1 MENNAFYI
9 YDTHNCVW
17 ASNPAMKDQTEW
29 FVWDPHTW
37 WEYAYALQQG
47 IEFFPKAEIYR
58 GVRPPNANEIN
69 FSKDQRK
76 KVAILFYEHVRR
88 HLASG
93 QVSDS
98 GPIQGYPNEIVDLAL
113 NWADLIITYSTE
125 QMNNWWP
132 RIYGDINYA
141 VHNDKIK
148 CVFAGHMSY
157 TNPPTDRFYSNQLSF
172 FNYVV
177 NANQHLDINEY
188 NTPFRK
194 YMFDVLAGTVKTS
207 RLYLMYRLLE
217 SDFMDQCIVN
227 LQPSPYFNDTTL
239 IKQID
244 PKGFAAHGTID
255 RYQSPALAGLEDPIV
270 TQFKDQTKDLDAR
283 GQYSVNLVHRPG
295 FDIPG
300 DNVPMSCIVPWGI
313 YQSSWYSIVCET
325 SDIGQASFLTEKT
338 AKCLFAKR
346 IFIMVGSAGLL
357 ARLHSL
363 GFRTF
368 HSDIIDESYDN
379 ELDNKKRYEMAWEQI
394 VRLKNTED
402 PRSVYARLRD
412 VVEHNFSVI
421 MALPQQQLKDIQQFI
436 HSPFALEQTK
446 M

>member
-1 MENNAFYI
+1 
-9 YDTHNCVW
+9 
-17 ASNPAMKDQTEW
+17 
-29 FVWDPHTW
+29 
-37 WEYAYALQQG
+37 
-47 IEFFPKAEIYR
+47 
-58 GVRPPNANEIN
+58 
-69 FSKDQRK
+69 
-76 KVAILFYEHVRR
+76 
-88 HLASG
+88 
-93 QVSDS
+93 
-98 GPIQGYPNEIVDLAL
+98 
-113 NWADLIITYSTE
+113 
-125 QMNNWWP
+125 
-132 RIYGDINYA
+132 
-141 VHNDKIK
+141 
-148 CVFAGHMSY
+148 
-157 TNPPTDRFYSNQLSF
+157 
-172 FNYVV
+172 
-177 NANQHLDINEY
+177 
-188 NTPFRK
+188 
-194 YMFDVLAGTVKTS
+194 
-207 RLYLMYRLLE
+207 MYRLLE

-295 FDIPG
+295 FNIPG

-313 YQSSWYSIVCET
+313 YQSSWYSVVCET

-357 ARLHSL
+357 ARLRSL

-436 HSPFALEQTK
+436 HAPFALEQTK